1 MLLALWLITRRQW
14 RAHRIRVVLT
24 TLGIALGVAVFFAI
38 RTANFALLDS
48 LQQTVEKVA
57 GKSTLQVTAGESGF
71 PENILDIVRATPG
84 VKVAEPVIE
93 VDVHTT
99 YPGEGNL
106 LVLGVDTTGDQQLR
120 DYEFDRSQTE
130 IVDPLTYLAQPASIM
145 LSRTF
150 AERHNLKIGDTLPLL
165 TSNGRKDFTVEGIFK
180 PVGIGEIFGGNIAV
194 MDVYSAQ
201 VVFAR
206 GHKFDRIDLMNSPDV
221 PIATVQQRISA
232 QLPDGFQVDRPEARG
247 ADLDNAVSALRIGM
261 QITSFIALLVGVY
274 IIFNS
279 FTIAVNQRWKE
290 IGVLRAIG
298 VEGHNVNRMFLW
310 EALVMGILGSAI
322 GIAGGYF
329 LAAGAAKIMGN
340 VAGAVYGVVSSP
352 ARVHWD
358 ATSALAAMALGV
370 VASVL
375 GAWFPARAASHLDPI
390 LALHN
395 VETRGQERVVGWGR
409 VAVGLS
415 LAALSV
421 ILIVLFP
428 PHVGMTL
435 PFFYGALMLLGL
447 TALLPI
453 MVRAL
458 AKGMRPVMDW
468 LGGSEGAL
476 AVDSLIQAPRRSS
489 ATVGALMV
497 GLMFVFATAAYIQ
510 SIRHVMDRWVNQMI
524 NSDLFVTTSTTL
536 RSSTYHFSED
546 LGLSIAKIPGV
557 ARAEDV
563 RFTSIP
569 FRGDS
574 SALVALGMEDF
585 LNRAHDA
592 VEDANPKTV
601 AAQLS
606 GGHGI
611 LTSRNFDT
619 RWGLHVGD
627 RVSLDTPTGTLDL
640 PIVGVVDDYR
650 SEKGTI
656 FMDRALYKQH
666 WNDNAVDF
674 IDVDLRP
681 GADPNTVKQSI
692 ENLTA
697 GNEQAFVY
705 TNVEFKHWVSGLV
718 DQFFSL
724 DYMQLVVAVLVAMI
738 GIVNTLVISVSE
750 RRREIGIV
758 RAIGALRS
766 QVRKMVL
773 LEAVVISVIG
783 VIVGTL
789 AGVLDTVFMAH
800 TQSVILVGYA
810 IPFYFPWSLIL
821 LTLPVVIAASL
832 VAGWWPARR
841 AVRMQVIEAIGG
853 E

>member
-14 RAHRIRVVLT
+14 RAHGVRVILT

-38 RTANFALLDS
+38 RTANVALLDS
-48 LQQTVEKVA
+48 LKLTVEKVA
-57 GKSTLQVTAGESGF
+57 GKSNLQVTAGESGF
-71 PENILDIVRATPG
+71 PEQILDTVRATPG
-84 VKVAEPVIE
+84 VQIAEPVIE
-93 VDVHTT
+93 VDARTM

-106 LVLGVDTTGDQQLR
+106 LILGVDTTGDSQLR
-120 DYEFDRSQTE
+120 DYEFDKSQTE
-130 IVDPLTYLAQPASIM
+130 IVDPLTYLAQPASIL

-150 AERHNLKIGDTLPLL
+150 AERHALKIGDTLPLL
-165 TSNGRKDFTVEGIFK
+165 TASGRKDFTVEGIFK
-180 PVGIGEIFGGNIAV
+180 PVGIGAIFGGNIAV

-201 VVFAR
+201 VVFGR
-206 GHKFDRIDLMNSPDV
+206 GHKFDRIDLMTSPDV
-221 PIATVQQRISA
+221 PVATVQQRLEA
-232 QLPDGFQVDRPEARG
+232 QLPAAFQVEAPEARG
-247 ADLDNAVSALRIGM
+247 QDLENAVGALRIGM

-298 VEGHNVNRMFLW
+298 VESHNVNRMFLF
-310 EALVMGILGSAI
+310 EALIMGVLGSLV
-322 GIAGGYF
+322 GIAGGYS
-329 LAAGAAKIMGN
+329 LAAGAAKVMGT
-340 VAGAVYGVVSSP
+340 VAGAIYGVVAAP
-352 ARVHWD
+352 AQVHWQSD
-358 ATSALAAMALGV
+358 AALAAVALGV
-370 VASVL
+370 VASML

-390 LALHN
+390 QALHN
-395 VETRGQERVVGWGR
+395 VETRGQERVLGWGR
-409 VAVGLS
+409 ICLGLI
-415 LAALSV
+415 LAASSL
-421 ILIVLFP
+421 ILIRLFP

-435 PFFYGALMLLGL
+435 PFAYAGLMLLGL

-453 MVRAL
+453 MVRWLARAL
-458 AKGMRPVMDW
+458 RPIMDW
-468 LGGSEGAL
+468 AGGSEGAL

-510 SIRHVMDRWVNQMI
+510 SIRHVMDRWMNQMI
-524 NSDLFVTTSTTL
+524 NADLFVATSATL
-536 RSSTYHFSED
+536 RTSTYHFTED
-546 LGLSIAKIPGV
+546 LGLHIAEIPGV

-563 RFTSIP
+563 RFASIP
-569 FRGDS
+569 FRVNS
-574 SALVALGMEDF
+574 AALVAIGMQDF
-585 LNRAHDA
+585 LNRAHGA
-592 VEDANPKTV
+592 IEDADSKTV
-601 AAQLS
+601 GQMLTS
-606 GGHGI
+606 GQGV

-619 RWGLHVGD
+619 RWGLGVGD
-627 RVSLDTPTGTLDL
+627 RLQLDTPTGTIEL

-656 FMDRALYKQH
+656 FVDRALYKER
-666 WNDNAVDF
+666 WKDSAVDF
-674 IDVDLRP
+674 IDVDLKP
-681 GADPNTVKQSI
+681 GADPATVKQAI
-692 ENLTA
+692 EQLTS
-697 GNEQAFVY
+697 GNMQAFVY

-738 GIVNTLVISVSE
+738 GIVNTLIISVSE

-773 LEAVVISVIG
+773 LEAVAISIIG
-783 VIVGTL
+783 VIVGTF
-789 AGVLDTVFMAH
+789 AGVLDTVFMAR
-800 TQSVILVGYA
+800 TQSVILVGYS

-832 VAGWWPARR
+832 AAGWWPARN

>member
-14 RAHRIRVVLT
+14 RAHRIRVILT
-24 TLGIALGVAVFFAI
+24 TLGIALGVSVFFAI
-38 RTANFALLDS
+38 RTANTALLES
-48 LQQTVEKVA
+48 LSQTVEKVA

-71 PENILDIVRATPG
+71 PEQVLDTVRATPG
-84 VKVAEPVIE
+84 VQIAEPVIE
-93 VDVHTT
+93 VDTRT
-99 YPGEGNL
+99 LFPGEGNL
-106 LVLGVDTTGDQQLR
+106 LVLGVDTTGDSQLR
-120 DYEFDRSQTE
+120 DYEFDRSATE
-130 IVDPLTYLAQPASIM
+130 IVDPLTYLAQPASIL

-150 AERHNLKIGDTLPLL
+150 AERHALKIGDTLPLL
-165 TSNGRKDFTVEGIFK
+165 TADGRKDFTVEGIFK
-180 PVGIGEIFGGNIAV
+180 PIGVGAIFGGNIAV

-201 VVFAR
+201 VVFGR

-221 PIATVQQRISA
+221 PVATVQQRLRA
-232 QLPDGFQVDRPEARG
+232 QLPDGFQVDRPEARS
-247 ADLDNAVSALRIGM
+247 ADLDNAVGALRIGM

-298 VEGHNVNRMFLW
+298 VEGHNVNRMFLY
-310 EALVMGILGSAI
+310 EAFLMGVLGSAV
-322 GIAGGYF
+322 GIAGGYA
-329 LAAGAAKIMGN
+329 LAAGAAKIMGD
-340 VAGAVYGVVSSP
+340 VTGAIYGVVSSP

-358 ATSALAAMALGV
+358 TRAALVAMALGV
-370 VASVL
+370 VVSLL

-395 VETRGQERVVGWGR
+395 VETRGQEHVLGWVR
-409 VAVGLS
+409 IAVGLT
-415 LAALSV
+415 LAASSLL
-421 ILIVLFP
+421 LIRLFP

-435 PFFYGALMLLGL
+435 PFFYAALMLLGL

-453 MVRAL
+453 MVRGLARAL
-458 AKGMRPVMDW
+458 RPLMDW
-468 LGGSEGAL
+468 AGGSEGAL
-476 AVDSLIQAPRRSS
+476 AVDSLIHAPRRSS

-497 GLMFVFATAAYIQ
+497 GLMFVFATTAYIQ
-510 SIRHVMDRWVNQMI
+510 SIRHVMDRWMNQMI
-524 NSDLFVTTSTTL
+524 NADLFVTTSATL
-536 RSSTYHFSED
+536 RTSTYHFTED
-546 LGLSIAKIPGV
+546 LGLHIAQIPGV
-557 ARAEDV
+557 KRAEDV

-574 SALVALGMEDF
+574 AALVAIGMNDF
-585 LNRAHDA
+585 LIRAHGAIDG
-592 VEDANPKTV
+592 ANQKTV
-601 AAQLS
+601 GAALTS
-606 GGHGI
+606 GRGV
-611 LTSRNFDT
+611 LTSRNFNT
-619 RWGLHVGD
+619 RWGLAVGD
-627 RVSLDTPTGTLDL
+627 RLGLSTPTGPLVL

-656 FMDRALYKQH
+656 FMDRDLYKKH
-666 WNDNAVDF
+666 WNDSAVDF
-674 IDVDLRP
+674 IDVDLKP
-681 GADPNTVKQSI
+681 GADPAAVKQSI
-692 ENLTA
+692 EQLTS
-697 GNEQAFVY
+697 GNMQAFVY

-738 GIVNTLVISVSE
+738 GIVNTLIISVAE

-766 QVRKMVL
+766 QVRKIVL
-773 LEAVVISVIG
+773 LEAVAISIIG

-789 AGVLDTVFMAH
+789 AGVLDTLFMAH

-821 LTLPVVIAASL
+821 LTLPVVIVASL
-832 VAGWWPARR
+832 IAGWWPARN

>member
-650 SEKGTI
+650 S
-656 FMDRALYKQH
+656 
-666 WNDNAVDF
+666 
-674 IDVDLRP
+674 
-681 GADPNTVKQSI
+681 
-692 ENLTA
+692 
-697 GNEQAFVY
+697 
-705 TNVEFKHWVSGLV
+705 
-718 DQFFSL
+718 
-724 DYMQLVVAVLVAMI
+724 
-738 GIVNTLVISVSE
+738 
-750 RRREIGIV
+750 
-758 RAIGALRS
+758 
-766 QVRKMVL
+766 
-773 LEAVVISVIG
+773 
-783 VIVGTL
+783 
-789 AGVLDTVFMAH
+789 
-800 TQSVILVGYA
+800 
-810 IPFYFPWSLIL
+810 
-821 LTLPVVIAASL
+821 
-832 VAGWWPARR
+832 
-841 AVRMQVIEAIGG
+841 
-853 E
+853 

>member
-14 RAHRIRVVLT
+14 RAHGIRVVLT

-38 RTANFALLDS
+38 HTANVALLDS

-57 GKSTLQVTAGESGF
+57 GKSTLQVTAGETGF
-71 PENILDIVRATPG
+71 PEQVLDTVRATPG
-84 VKVAEPVIE
+84 VKIAEPVIE
-93 VDVHTT
+93 VAVHTT

-120 DYEFDRSQTE
+120 DYEFDRSATE
-130 IVDPLTYLAQPASIM
+130 IVDPLTYLAQPASIL

-150 AERHNLKIGDTLPLL
+150 AERHALKIGDTLPLL
-165 TSNGRKDFTVEGIFK
+165 TSDGRKDFTVEGIFK

-201 VVFAR
+201 VVFSR

-221 PIATVQQRISA
+221 PVDVVQQRIRA
-232 QLPDGFQVDRPEARG
+232 QLPAGFQVDRPEARG

-298 VEGHNVNRMFLW
+298 VEGYNVNRMFLY
-310 EALVMGILGSAI
+310 EAFVMGVLGSLV
-322 GIAGGYF
+322 GIAGGYS
-329 LAAGAAKIMGN
+329 LAAGAAKVMGG

-352 ARVHWD
+352 ARVQWD
-358 ATSALAAMALGV
+358 PRAALTAVGLGV
-370 VASVL
+370 VVSML

-409 VAVGLS
+409 IALGLS
-415 LAALSV
+415 LAALSL
-421 ILIVLFP
+421 ILIRLFP
-428 PHVGMTL
+428 PHVGMSL
-435 PFFYGALMLLGL
+435 PFFYAALMLLGL
-447 TALLPI
+447 TALLPV
-453 MVRAL
+453 MVRWL
-458 AKGMRPVMDW
+458 ARGLRPIMDW
-468 LGGSEGAL
+468 AGGSEGAL

-510 SIRHVMDRWVNQMI
+510 SIRHVMDRWMNQMI
-524 NSDLFVTTSTTL
+524 NSDIFVTTSATL
-536 RSSTYHFSED
+536 RSSTYHFSEE
-546 LGLSIAKIPGV
+546 LGLQVAQIPGV

-574 SALVALGMEDF
+574 SALVALGMQDF
-585 LNRAHDA
+585 LNRAHGAIDGA
-592 VEDANPKTV
+592 DQKTV
-601 AAQLS
+601 AAKLTS
-606 GGHGI
+606 GEGV
-611 LTSRNFDT
+611 LASRNFDT
-619 RWGLHVGD
+619 RWGLGVGD
-627 RVSLDTPTGTLDL
+627 TVSLESPTGTLVL

-666 WNDNAVDF
+666 WSDSAVDF
-674 IDVDLRP
+674 IDVDLKP
-681 GADPNTVKQSI
+681 GTDPATVKQAI
-692 ENLTA
+692 ENITA

-750 RRREIGIV
+750 RRREIGIA

-773 LEAVVISVIG
+773 LEAVAISIIG

-789 AGVLDTVFMAH
+789 AGILDTVFMAR
-800 TQSVILVGYA
+800 TQSVILVGYS

-832 VAGWWPARR
+832 MAGWWPARH
-841 AVRMQVIEAIGG
+841 ACRMQVIEAIGG

>member
-14 RAHRIRVVLT
+14 GAHGIRVVLT

-38 RTANFALLDS
+38 RTANVALLDS
-48 LQQTVEKVA
+48 LTVTVEKMA
-57 GKSTLQVTAGESGF
+57 GKATLQVTGGESGF
-71 PENILDIVRATPG
+71 PEQILDTVRATPG
-84 VKVAEPVIE
+84 VQIAEPVIE

-106 LVLGVDTTGDQQLR
+106 LVLGVDTTGDSELR
-120 DYEFDRSQTE
+120 DYEFDKSQTQ
-130 IVDPLTYLAQPASIM
+130 IVDPLTYLAQPASIL

-150 AERHNLKIGDTLPLL
+150 ADRHGLKIGDTLPLL
-165 TSNGRKDFTVEGIFK
+165 TSNGKMQFTVQGIFK
-180 PVGIGEIFGGNIAV
+180 PVGIGAIFGGNIAV

-206 GHKFDRIDLMNSPDV
+206 GHKFDRMDVMNSPDV
-221 PIATVQQRISA
+221 PIATVQQRLQA
-232 QLPDGFQVDRPEARG
+232 QLPAIYAVERPEARG
-247 ADLDNAVSALRIGM
+247 QDLENAVVALRVGM

-298 VEGHNVNRMFLW
+298 VEGHNVNRMFLF
-310 EALVMGILGSAI
+310 EALVMGVLGSCV
-322 GIAGGYF
+322 GIAGGYS
-329 LAAGAAKIMGN
+329 LAAGAAKVMGS
-340 VAGAVYGVVSSP
+340 VAGSIYGVVAAP
-352 ARVHWD
+352 AHVHWQ
-358 ATSALAAMALGV
+358 AGAALVALALGV
-370 VASVL
+370 VASLL

-390 LALHN
+390 QALHN
-395 VETRGQERVVGWGR
+395 VETRGQESVLGWGR
-409 VAVGLS
+409 IAFGLA
-415 LAALSV
+415 LAAGSV
-421 ILIVLFP
+421 LLIHFFP
-428 PHVGMTL
+428 PRVGMLL
-435 PFFYGALMLLGL
+435 PFAYAALGLLGL

-453 MVRAL
+453 MVRGLARAL
-458 AKGMRPVMDW
+458 RPLMDW
-468 LGGSEGAL
+468 AGGSEGAL

-510 SIRHVMDRWVNQMI
+510 SIRHVMDRWMNQMI
-524 NSDLFVTTSTTL
+524 NSDLFVATSTTL

-546 LGLSIAKIPGV
+546 LGEQITKIPGV
-557 ARAEDV
+557 KRAEDV
-563 RFTSIP
+563 RFSSIP

-574 SALVALGMEDF
+574 AAFVAIGMGDF
-585 LNRAHDA
+585 MARAQGA
-592 VEDANPKTV
+592 IEDANQKTV
-601 AAQLS
+601 GNILTS
-606 GGHGI
+606 GQGV

-619 RWGLHVGD
+619 RWGLGVGD
-627 RVSLDTPTGTLDL
+627 RLDLDTPTGPLEL
-640 PIVGVVDDYR
+640 PIVGTVDDYR

-656 FMDRALYKQH
+656 FIDRALYKQR
-666 WNDNAVDF
+666 WKDDAVDF
-674 IDVDLRP
+674 IDVDIEP
-681 GADPNTVKQSI
+681 GADPATVKQAI
-692 ENLTA
+692 EQLTA
-697 GNEQAFVY
+697 GNMQAFVY
-705 TNVEFKHWVSGLV
+705 TNVEFKKWVSGLV

-773 LEAVVISVIG
+773 LEAVAISIIG
-783 VIVGTL
+783 VIVGSF
-789 AGVLDTVFMAH
+789 AGVLDTLFMTR
-800 TQSVILVGYA
+800 TQSVIAVGYTV
-810 IPFYFPWSLIL
+810 PFYFPWVLIL
-821 LTLPVVIAASL
+821 VTLPIVIAASL
-832 VAGWWPARR
+832 VAGWWPARN